1 MSVRVWLLDPAMID
15 QGARFVLH
23 SPYVGA
29 VVAGIG
35 LGNLLVHAPRFREER
50 VQTIGIGAL
59 SIGYLL
65 DSASHFYLA
74 SSVIPSIGLAIV
86 GLTTGSVALATYL
99 GFSWADRQKGTS
111 DSHFAIAAVAG
122 IALLH
127 FGSHVYMAVRG
138 LLGTV
143 YTSVGLF
150 GGLVG
155 GIANLGLVVVSL
167 YILYSELRV
176 HGSGARRDRPRAK
189 PGVRACAPLV
199 KSRRSWLRRLLGRT
213 RKLRLAGH

>member
-150 GGLVG
+150 GGGWSG
-155 GIANLGLVVVSL
+155 GLLILDWLLSRCTSYTASSGSMAAVPDEIGREPNL
-167 YILYSELRV
+167 
-176 HGSGARRDRPRAK
+176 A
-189 PGVRACAPLV
+189 
-199 KSRRSWLRRLLGRT
+199 
-213 RKLRLAGH
+213 